1 VVDVTSML
9 IEGRSVSVSVEVSKM
24 VERRVSSI

>member
-1 VVDVTSML
+1 VVDVTSMI